1 MDQIISQLITSYHIK
16 KTSDNTFEV
25 ITDTYDK
32 LVTIKLS
39 HPRIQIRKF
48 HSKDGIIT
56 GWFEYV

>member
-1 MDQIISQLITSYHIK
+1 MDQIISQLITSYHVK

-25 ITDTYDK
+25 ITDTYNK
-32 LVTIKLS
+32 LVTIQLE

-56 GWFEYV
+56 GYFEYV